1 MLSLECCVEKAEA
14 VCRDCFLSFHAAREG
29 LVAACVFAD
38 LALDAGGEGNI
49 GLSLSWVLI
58 RLALGFP
65 EVKALS
71 LDSVQDFLPLWALG
85 ICPLI

>member
-1 MLSLECCVEKAEA
+1 M
-14 VCRDCFLSFHAAREG
+14 
-29 LVAACVFAD
+29 AACVFAD
-38 LALDAGGEGNI
+38 LALGAGGEWNTSALLYI

-58 RLALGFP
+58 RLALGFL

-71 LDSVQDFLPLWALG
+71 LGSVQDFLPLWALG